1 MSHSAMEENSTKQT
15 DFQKQLYMRNDQISE
30 LPKEI
35 MQAKQDKQTSG
46 EFLADMTSISVIK
59 SAFSFLLNSITEAM
73 AAATK
78 RAREVTVLGIL

>member
-15 DFQKQLYMRNDQISE
+15 DLQKQLYMRNDQISE

-35 MQAKQDKQTSG
+35 MQAEQDRETSG
-46 EFLADMTSISVIK
+46 DFLADMLSISVIK

>member
-35 MQAKQDKQTSG
+35 MQAEQDRETSG
-46 EFLADMTSISVIK
+46 DFLADMTSISVIK
-59 SAFSFLLNSITEAM
+59 SAFPFRHVDNFVADF
-73 AAATK
+73 
-78 RAREVTVLGIL
+78 